1 MPSTDKRCF
10 VNMAQL
16 QCNELAVLRC
26 FRAEAAA
33 AAADPR
39 RVRHDFRIVKIA
51 PDGKCMF
58 RALASGMSFNAGYY
72 IVGSEEEEADAGEAA
87 LPCRPLYSRQR
98 AQRAENAVMMP
109 PDIRHRALPPS
120 TVLSKA

>member
-1 MPSTDKRCF
+1 
-10 VNMAQL
+10 MAF
-16 QCNELAVLRC
+16 LRC
-26 FRAEAAA
+26 FRAEA

-87 LPCRPLYSRQR
+87 
-98 AQRAENAVMMP
+98 
-109 PDIRHRALPPS
+109 AL
-120 TVLSKA
+120 